1 MSKGLNLS
9 SAVFAGVSLLYPAFA
24 IVLVH
29 TIGPGTALLVLLVV
43 LLARVT
49 LPGLPSVPASLG
61 LALLPVLVAIAAVGA
76 FDRPLAVRLYPVFMN
91 AAMLSV
97 FAVTLW
103 KPPSMIER
111 FARVLDPD
119 LPESGV
125 RYTRKVTIVWV
136 GFFTLNGAIALWT
149 VLQPGWAAW
158 TLYNGFLSY
167 VAAGLLFVGE
177 YFVRQR
183 VMRQHRS

>member
-1 MSKGLNLS
+1 
-9 SAVFAGVSLLYPAFA
+9 
-24 IVLVH
+24 
-29 TIGPGTALLVLLVV
+29 
-43 LLARVT
+43 
-49 LPGLPSVPASLG
+49 LPSVPASLG

-76 FDRPLAVRLYPVFMN
+76 FDRPLAVRLYPAFMN

-125 RYTRKVTIVWV
+125 RYTRKVTIVWI
-136 GFFTLNGAIALWT
+136 GFFALNGAIALWT